1 MEAMKRSLAEQ
12 QGGRGANVS
21 ESFKVFLAS
30 ELLALERS
38 IVAACECEILQ
49 LGERERERGSERLGA
64 AEAEARRLEKEVQKI
79 SAEKAELLQQID
91 AQATAAAAAA
101 AAAAAGGEQSLEQER
116 QRQSAVEADARRL
129 EQQVQRLRAENAELL
144 RCTLQGS
151 VSAGTCQ
158 PQQEGTPPSRTRAS
172 ANGRTITP
180 SRSGPAV
187 AAMQCQTPPSAHAFA
202 TEDGHRQRPP
212 PRNFPTPPD
221 TGAVSSEQRGD
232 RGGGGGGVTPP
243 RAKHVTL
250 FARGIQRRAK
260 RTTSVEP
267 EQHTAQVQT
276 PERLRRLCIWRAEAA
291 GGLAHEAKLR
301 QADPEENA
309 QRGLRGF
316 DPGVEG
322 AALAVVLPICAKFS
336 QLPGLRSLPPA
347 VESERKQGEFEA
359 VTVFEERGAV
369 VVHNCLFHSD
379 LVRMFVNHA
388 NFSFNRTFGPSAPNE
403 EVCMECGS
411 PLVTHAMGGQL
422 ATLFMFG
429 QTGSGKTYTM
439 DAILH
444 FASQQLFAQL
454 NGTRGKPRVLL
465 KAFEIIGK
473 KCVDLLSDERA
484 DIKLLEDDNGDLN
497 IVGATELVARCPEEC
512 QRTIGEALE
521 GRTTG
526 GHGRNDE
533 SSRSHCVCM
542 VEIPATGGS
551 LIFADCAG
559 TERRQD
565 TDQHTTERTRES
577 AEINTS
583 LHALKECIRYWQLK
597 EQRASRNGGA
607 DEHDEDEFRQVRVPY
622 RGSQLTRLLQES
634 FTRPQ
639 SRLFALGTVSP
650 AAMDTEHSLSTLK
663 TLQLLQHEA
672 TCTES
677 KVDVPGPARQKVE
690 RSCSATSRRRFS

>member
-243 RAKHVTL
+243 RAKPRSL
-250 FARGIQRRAK
+250 LEEFNDEQNARRASNPSSTPRRSRPQNGFDDFAFGGQRQQVDLHTRQNYDK
-260 RTTSVEP
+260 RT
-267 EQHTAQVQT
+267 
-276 PERLRRLCIWRAEAA
+276 LRRMRKEAFVDSIQ
-291 GGLAHEAKLR
+291 EWK
-301 QADPEENA
+301 A
-309 QRGLRGF
+309 QLSPSYCPSAPSSHSCQVFVRCRPLF
-316 DPGVEG
+316 
-322 AALAVVLPICAKFS
+322 
-336 QLPGLRSLPPA
+336 
-347 VESERKQGEFEA
+347 ESERKQGEFEA